1 MDEVAPKL
9 AVYEPLVEPA
19 REAFEALISFLK
31 ERQSQH
37 RGLAPDRV
45 LIHRQIISN
54 YAKLFE
60 ILEYLGFLDASR
72 SVTSHEVRWTRSC
85 IHLNLCNLIDGGA
98 IPSRLTSDM
107 INALLDGSIEPAE
120 DRSAP

>member
-1 MDEVAPKL
+1 MRRGGIPEINRCLLDMATDYCWPLMDEVAPKL

-60 ILEYLGFLDASR
+60 ILEYLGFLARREASQAMK
-72 SVTSHEVRWTRSC
+72 S
-85 IHLNLCNLIDGGA
+85 GGRG
-98 IPSRLTSDM
+98 PVFT
-107 INALLDGSIEPAE
+107 
-120 DRSAP
+120 